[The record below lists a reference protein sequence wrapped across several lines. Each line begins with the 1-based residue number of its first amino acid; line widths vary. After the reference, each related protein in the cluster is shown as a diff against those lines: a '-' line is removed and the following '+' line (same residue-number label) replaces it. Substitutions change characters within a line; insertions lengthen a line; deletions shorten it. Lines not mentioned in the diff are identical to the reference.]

1 MLVKGP
7 REALKQV
14 LHILPAFE
22 TTDDVTAVN
31 TTIFSFQ
38 HYKVTSEIKEFIPQ
52 IWIKNSF
59 GENLVLET
67 PVIENQWKVLYLR
80 RYW

>member
-14 LHILPAFE
+14 LNILPAFE

-31 TTIFSFQ
+31 TTIFSF
-38 HYKVTSEIKEFIPQ
+38 HHNKVTSEIKEFTPQ
-52 IWIKNSF
+52 IRIKNSF
-59 GENLVLET
+59 GENRVLET
-67 PVIENQWKVLYLR
+67 PVIENQRKVLYLR